1 MDDFIVT
8 TSELGRNGTL
18 DSTLVKEITGGD
30 PITCRFLY
38 REMFSYLPKYKLI
51 MAVNQRPNL
60 SVKDQAIWDRVHLVP
75 FTVRIPESKVVPQ
88 EELLAKFKKEMPGIL
103 GWAVQGAQ
111 MWMEEKLRKPVMVK
125 EAIAE
130 YKEDIDP
137 NSLYLETR
145 FTGDPNDS
153 VKSAVLFED
162 YRIFARE
169 HGHELAE
176 SFNAYRFG
184 KTVMKKFKTGSKR
197 IEGKNTK
204 VYFGFKLP
212 N

>member
-75 FTVRIPESKVVPQ
+75 FTVRIPEAKVIPQ
-88 EELLAKFKKEMPGIL
+88 EELLAKFKPEMAGIMA
-103 GWAVQGAQ
+103 WAVQGAQ
-111 MWMEEKLRKPVMVK
+111 MWMDEKLRKPIMVE

-145 FTGDPNDS
+145 FTGDPNDA
-153 VKSAVLFED
+153 VPTAVLFED
-162 YRIFARE
+162 YRIFAGD
-169 HGHELAE
+169 HGYDLAD
-176 SFNAYRFG
+176 SFNAQRFG
-184 KTVMKKFKTGSKR
+184 KTVMKKFRSGSKKLN
-197 IEGKNTK
+197 GKNTK
-204 VYFGFKLP
+204 VYFGFRLP